1 MTTDRHLDI
10 TAAAQRLGDA
20 VLALG
25 ATRPE
30 LAVSIAALT
39 TSVVAE
45 AARTPR
51 LANAMQAALIQ
62 TAEPAAAATGQ
73 SRSRRAARR
82 APGPIDPFAVY
93 TEGGEAGLREQLLA
107 LDLDQLRDIVA
118 QHGMDHDRL
127 AMKWKDSSRVI
138 DRIVEKVASR
148 SAKGSAF
155 RGA

>member
-1 MTTDRHLDI
+1 MTTDQHLDI
-10 TAAAQRLGDA
+10 TGAAQRLGDA

-51 LANAMQAALIQ
+51 LANAMQAALTQ
-62 TAEPAAAATGQ
+62 AVEPAPAGQ
-73 SRSRRAARR
+73 SRARRPARR

-93 TEGGEAGLREQLLA
+93 AEGGEPGLREELLA
-107 LDLDQLRDIVA
+107 LDLEQLRDIVA

-127 AMKWKDSSRVI
+127 AMKWKDPSRVI
-138 DRIVEKVASR
+138 DRIVDKVTSR
-148 SAKGSAF
+148 VAKGSAF
-155 RGA
+155 RDV